1 MSLPFT
7 IKDYIEANKKYNN
20 LSINEKESIK
30 LNAQK
35 ALHDVLTEDNS
46 IKVSDKDREQMNKIL
61 ESNFSKK
68 EIDNL
73 FKHFPNWKK
82 IIKGNNN
89 E

>member
-7 IKDYIEANKKYNN
+7 IKDYLEANKRYNN
-20 LSINEKESIK
+20 LSDNEKESIRI
-30 LNAQK
+30 NAQK
-35 ALHDVLTEDNS
+35 ALQEVLTEDNS

-61 ESNFSKK
+61 ENNFSKK

-82 IIKGNNN
+82 IIKGDIN

>member
-1 MSLPFT
+1 MVNASDT
-7 IKDYIEANKKYNN
+7 
-20 LSINEKESIK
+20 LSKGN
-30 LNAQK
+30 
-35 ALHDVLTEDNS
+35 HMDNS